1 MSTPHIAKRSEHG
14 LGRYLDPLSPQQDRR
29 DDKGNRIWISEAWEW
44 ILLSHE
50 KPEVPP
56 PDWAARPALS
66 RITVSSPLLLRPFA
80 AFNRNKA
87 WQDQIKPFNFLLV
100 ATIDPFGY
108 PPDVD
113 ATRFR
118 LTAPYNDNP
127 DEWPTLPWRNLYDP
141 DGPNYRLTTNF
152 GEPPHAHLAVAKSCG
167 QVLREYRAHP
177 EHKFNGSNSEPCAAG
192 TQGVLTRRSV
202 HHAHLV
208 YIGKEANRLDEV
220 QAGLIGHLG
229 DVTTGYGDTDST
241 EFREFVMPVL
251 DRYSGRELAKLV
263 DVDRRTIDR
272 IRDGQIPRPRLR
284 KALGGL
290 AVTLAAEEVADVLGR
305 DRSRVYGM
313 RRRGDEVEILAAWRV
328 SKRHERAT

>member
-44 ILLSHE
+44 ILLSQE

-80 AFNRNKA
+80 AINRNKA

-118 LTAPYNDNP
+118 LIAPYNDNP

-152 GEPPHAHLAVAKSCG
+152 GEAPHAHLAVAKSYG
-167 QVLREYRAHP
+167 QILREYRAHP

-192 TQGVLTRRSV
+192 TQGVLTRRPV
-202 HHAHLV
+202 HHANLV
-208 YIGKEANRLDEV
+208 YIGKEANRLDDV
-220 QAGLIGHLG
+220 QAGLVGHLG
-229 DVTTGYGDTDST
+229 EVVTQFQDPAAGA
-241 EFREFVMPVL
+241 FHALVLPVL
-251 DRYSGRELAKLV
+251 KRHSGRELAELAQT
-263 DVDRRTIDR
+263 DRRTIDR
-272 IRDGQIPRPRLR
+272 IQN
-284 KALGGL
+284 
-290 AVTLAAEEVADVLGR
+290 
-305 DRSRVYGM
+305 S
-313 RRRGDEVEILAAWRV
+313 
-328 SKRHERAT
+328 